1 MEQNHIFWRDEIL
14 QLLVWLRGEGMGEA
28 HGTPALARFL
38 AIPEE
43 SLLDHVSQMVNA
55 GYLVS
60 RSDGFALTDFGQ
72 REGARRFREEF
83 EPLLSQGH
91 GECNDPDCDCHQLGP
106 EHCQHREQ
114 PRSNVVPEE

>member
-14 QLLVWLRGEGMGEA
+14 QLLVWLRGEGMGETHA
-28 HGTPALARFL
+28 TPALSRFL

-60 RSDGFALTDFGQ
+60 RDNGFALTDFGQ
-72 REGARRFREEF
+72 LEGARRFREEF

-106 EHCQHREQ
+106 EHCHHREVG
-114 PRSNVVPEE
+114 ST